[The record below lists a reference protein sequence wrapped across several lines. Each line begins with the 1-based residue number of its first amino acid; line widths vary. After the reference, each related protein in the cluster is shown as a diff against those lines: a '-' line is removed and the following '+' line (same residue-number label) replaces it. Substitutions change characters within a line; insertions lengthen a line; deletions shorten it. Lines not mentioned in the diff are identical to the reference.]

1 MKRATTVVVIFT
13 VILGL
18 AAVTTAAAKQII
30 TDYDSYL
37 KRYPYMTY
45 RGAALTFDSE
55 FEWPD
60 GYNRLDSAQLSPYQY
75 WISFVPLWNPAR
87 PVGATKVGILY
98 KPEQISRPINLPWRT
113 MAFFDFTI
121 PLQLMAEYD
130 LATDTP
136 FDYSVKQKHGVDLT
150 YKKWLEGD
158 IVFNARDSLYFVSAE
173 QKREASPDEFNK
185 FFGLVASRSTYASLV
200 ANCKP
205 VAETDL
211 KPGDMYIAHSDDG
224 LNGKV
229 YIVVC
234 VIQNKAGDRKYIV
247 ATGGSEACDFYIPL
261 FNDRK
266 DYPWISLD
274 QVKALIPDEYSVKGF
289 YRFTDAE

>member
-1 MKRATTVVVIFT
+1 MKRAIIAAIVFS

-18 AAVTTAAAKQII
+18 AAVVTVSARQII

-55 FEWPD
+55 FEWPE
-60 GYNRLDSAQLSPYQY
+60 GYDRLDSTQLSPYQY

-98 KPEQISRPINLPWRT
+98 KPEQISRPINLPWRS
-113 MAFFDFTI
+113 ARFVDYTI
-121 PLQLMAEYD
+121 PIQLMAEYD
-130 LATDTP
+130 IATSTP
-136 FDYSVKQKHGVDLT
+136 FDFSIIQTKGVELDF
-150 YKKWLEGD
+150 KKYLEGD
-158 IVFNARDSLYFVSAE
+158 IIFNAHDSLYFTPTKE
-173 QKREASPDEFNK
+173 KRKADNDEFNK
-185 FFGLVASRSTYASLV
+185 FFGLVTERSSYSSLV

-205 VAETDL
+205 VADTNL
-211 KPGDMYIAHSDDG
+211 RPGDMYIAHNDDG
-224 LNGKV
+224 LKGKV
-229 YIVVC
+229 YIVMC

-247 ATGGSEACDFYIPL
+247 ATGGTDPCDFYIPL

-266 DYPWISLD
+266 DYPWISLG
-274 QVKALIPDEYSVKGF
+274 QLKGLIPDEYPTKGF
-289 YRFTDAE
+289 YRFSNVK

>member
-18 AAVTTAAAKQII
+18 AAVATVSARQII

-55 FEWPD
+55 FEWPE
-60 GYNRLDSAQLSPYQY
+60 GYDRLDSAQLSPYQY

-87 PVGATKVGILY
+87 PVGSPKVGILY
-98 KPEQISRPINLPWRT
+98 KPNEICRPINLPWRSVS
-113 MAFFDFTI
+113 FFDFTI

-130 LATDTP
+130 IARNAP
-136 FDYSVKQKHGVDLT
+136 FEFSVRQKYGVDLT

-158 IVFNARDSLYFVSAE
+158 VVFSARDSLFFVPAKE
-173 QKREASPDEFNK
+173 KREPSPDQFNK
-185 FFGLVASRSTYASLV
+185 FFGLVTQRSTYASLV

-205 VAETDL
+205 VAESDL
-211 KPGDMYIAHSDDG
+211 KPGDMYIAHDVDG
-224 LNGKV
+224 LKGKV
-229 YIVVC
+229 YIVMC
-234 VIQNKAGDRKYIV
+234 VIRNEAGDKKYIV
-247 ATGGSEACDFYIPL
+247 ATGGTAACDFYIPL

-274 QVKALIPDEYSVKGF
+274 QIKALIPDEYPVKGF
-289 YRFTDAE
+289 YRFTDAG